1 MKEWIKYL
9 FMHSAGYTYSNLSR
23 LFMRLFVGIM
33 FLQFGIRQILAFN
46 AYAPTFPAVLGM
58 SSTATLIAMIVI
70 EVVCSTFIM
79 LGFLTRISVLPAIVS
94 MVLAEHY
101 LLTKVVSD
109 PTMIDYMQPGYIP
122 IFFIGVFFYLLLSG
136 PGKISLDYLISL
148 HLINNNKTNDDDDTL
163 KEA

>member
-1 MKEWIKYL
+1 
-9 FMHSAGYTYSNLSR
+9 MHSAGYTYSNLSR

-58 SSTATLIAMIVI
+58 SSTTTLIAMIVI

-148 HLINNNKTNDDDDTL
+148 HLINNNKTNDDDDTR